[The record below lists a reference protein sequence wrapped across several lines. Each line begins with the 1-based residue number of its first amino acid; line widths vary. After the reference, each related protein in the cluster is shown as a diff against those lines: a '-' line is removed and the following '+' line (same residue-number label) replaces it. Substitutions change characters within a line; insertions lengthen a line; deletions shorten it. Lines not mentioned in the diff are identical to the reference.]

1 MADIDLPL
9 SWRMMQDGY
18 LMEINKL
25 RDENT
30 RLSMSEFV
38 WHDMGEEQPTK
49 EYGDFIVLGSR
60 NGIYLAKSYI
70 DAKWGRYFVETRG
83 RHIYADKVKAWAEI
97 PAYVE
102 GR

>member
-1 MADIDLPL
+1 
-9 SWRMMQDGY
+9 MMQDGY

-38 WHDMGEEQPTK
+38 WHDMDKEQPTK

-60 NGIYLAKSYI
+60 DGIYLAKRYT
-70 DAKWGRYFVETRG
+70 DAPWGRYFVETRG
-83 RHIYADKVKAWAEI
+83 RQINADKVKAWAEI
-97 PAYVE
+97 PTYAE